1 MAESPARSTE
11 RMKSPRS
18 AARSRL
24 PSLVLLVATAALEPK
39 GPVQDQTLTPEQLVA
54 FEERLVEASERA
66 LSASVGLHIRER
78 GSVGDGSGVIVTPDG
93 YVLTVAHNFA
103 QPGARIDAVL
113 ADGRRVPAIGL
124 GREGRSDFALVKLQG
139 DGPWPFAPMGDSNAL
154 VRDEL
159 VVMTGHA
166 GGILD
171 DRPSVVRMGTFAGR
185 RQQWLRTDCAMMPGD
200 SGGALFDLEGNVL
213 GINSYIEENVDL
225 NFHVPVELFR
235 DNWER
240 LVAKENWN
248 PARGERPQPVV
259 GALGL
264 DVRGG
269 ADGLTVRR
277 VLDGYKAGESG
288 IQDGDL
294 ITAVDGVLVTSSRAF
309 FRMQLDA
316 QIGTKMRLSVRRGT
330 ETFEFEL
337 EIAVRE
343 GN

>member
-1 MAESPARSTE
+1 
-11 RMKSPRS
+11 
-18 AARSRL
+18 
-24 PSLVLLVATAALEPK
+24 
-39 GPVQDQTLTPEQLVA
+39 
-54 FEERLVEASERA
+54 
-66 LSASVGLHIRER
+66 
-78 GSVGDGSGVIVTPDG
+78 
-93 YVLTVAHNFA
+93 
-103 QPGARIDAVL
+103 
-113 ADGRRVPAIGL
+113 
-124 GREGRSDFALVKLQG
+124 
-139 DGPWPFAPMGDSNAL
+139 
-154 VRDEL
+154 
-159 VVMTGHA
+159 
-166 GGILD
+166 
-171 DRPSVVRMGTFAGR
+171 
-185 RQQWLRTDCAMMPGD
+185 
-200 SGGALFDLEGNVL
+200 
-213 GINSYIEENVDL
+213 
-225 NFHVPVELFR
+225 
-235 DNWER
+235 
-240 LVAKENWN
+240 
-248 PARGERPQPVV
+248 VV